1 MNFGGI
7 KMNNVNIDGIKDMNV
22 VRDLFSSV
30 NGLGKDNCFLV
41 VLNRDYVPAS
51 IDPSST
57 FEASATITGAKA
69 GGVAGGLVG
78 GAIAGSMNSA
88 INEAVNE
95 FYSKLTEKQRIL
107 FSRNVYCGYLV
118 NITDKGLGVIPL
130 RNSGQ
135 LIPKIKDFI
144 TDIDNYVFIGN
155 EEIARIN
162 IEKLPLHFSTKKL
175 AIYFKNLENVS
186 TQWTLPTKNKLVSY
200 QEENCGKLA
209 SKLS

>member
-1 MNFGGI
+1 MD
-7 KMNNVNIDGIKDMNV
+7 NVNIDGIKDMNV

-30 NGLGKDNCFLV
+30 NGLKEDNCFLV
-41 VLNRDYVPAS
+41 VLNRDYVSAS

-57 FEASATITGAKA
+57 LETNATITGAKV

-88 INEAVNE
+88 IQGAVNE
-95 FYSKLTEKQRIL
+95 FYGKLDDKQRIL

-118 NITDKGLGVIPL
+118 NIMEKGICVIPL

-155 EEIARIN
+155 DEIERIS

-175 AIYFKNLENVS
+175 AIYFKNLGNVS
-186 TQWTLPTKNKLVSY
+186 TQWTLPTKHKLVTY
-200 QEENCGKLA
+200 QQESCNKLA
-209 SKLS
+209 SKISQ

>member
-1 MNFGGI
+1 MD
-7 KMNNVNIDGIKDMNV
+7 NVNIDGIKDINV

-30 NGLGKDNCFLV
+30 NGLGEDNCILV
-41 VLNRDYVPAS
+41 VLNRDYVSAS

-78 GAIAGSMNSA
+78 GAIAGSMNSV
-88 INEAVNE
+88 ISEAVNE
-95 FYSKLTEKQRIL
+95 FYSKLTDKQRIL

-118 NITDKGLGVIPL
+118 NITYKGLGVIPL

-155 EEIARIN
+155 DEIARIS

-175 AIYFKNLENVS
+175 AIYFKNLDNIS

-200 QEENCGKLA
+200 QEENCSKLA

>member
-1 MNFGGI
+1 MD
-7 KMNNVNIDGIKDMNV
+7 NVNIDGIKDINV
-22 VRDLFSSV
+22 VRGLFSSV
-30 NGLGKDNCFLV
+30 NGLGEDNCFLV
-41 VLNRDYVPAS
+41 VLNRDYVSAS

-57 FEASATITGAKA
+57 LETNATITGAKV

-78 GAIAGSMNSA
+78 GAIAGSMNSV
-88 INEAVNE
+88 IQETVNE
-95 FYSKLTEKQRIL
+95 FYGKLDDKQRIL

-118 NITDKGLGVIPL
+118 NIMEKGIAVIPL

-175 AIYFKNLENVS
+175 AIYFKNLDNVS
-186 TQWTLPTKNKLVSY
+186 TQWTLPTKNKLVTY
-200 QEENCGKLA
+200 QQENCNKLA
-209 SKLS
+209 SRLPQQ

>member
-1 MNFGGI
+1 
-7 KMNNVNIDGIKDMNV
+7 MNNVNIDGIKEMNV

-30 NGLGKDNCFLV
+30 NGLGEDNCFLV
-41 VLNRDYVPAS
+41 VLNRDYVSAS

-88 INEAVNE
+88 ISEAVNE
-95 FYSKLTEKQRIL
+95 FYSKLTDKQRIL

-155 EEIARIN
+155 DEIARIN

-175 AIYFKNLENVS
+175 AIYFKNLDNIS